1 MTRHSPLAD
10 PGLQNERT
18 ALAWR
23 RTALS
28 LLVATATM
36 AKVTATTWH
45 AGALAWLLVGV
56 PGAAGMLVV
65 SSRTYRA
72 RRARP
77 TSRSPWTLV
86 LMGLVATVGTGV
98 LAAVSVAI

>member
-1 MTRHSPLAD
+1 MTRQSPLVD

-18 ALAWR
+18 ALAWG

-36 AKVTATTWH
+36 TKVAASSWH
-45 AGALAWLLVGV
+45 LGALAWLLVGV

-65 SSRTYRA
+65 SSRTYHL

-77 TSRSPWTLV
+77 TSFSPWSLV
-86 LMGLVATVGTGV
+86 LMGLLTTVGTGV
-98 LAAVSVAI
+98 LAAVSVAT